1 MDSPGWDDIRAQL
14 LRHNDVVTVEN
25 QKRLLALLLG
35 LVTIG
40 AGLFSWRGGQIGST
54 AAFDDRQSIGQ
65 TIKQEQQ
72 NVEVALLGTVDA
84 VSYVRYLA
92 DYAEAATLDD
102 DAELLRDAGPAHL
115 ADLRGAQADDLRR
128 GATIRAARGG
138 VFGAPSVF
146 SDVLEPQPA
155 ARPFDLSEH
164 LDAVRAE
171 LSTDIRSPGRL
182 NPDRWAQEAEDIR
195 VRMRGLRL
203 AVFVMVIAAAALTVA
218 QVAVRPRSRYGFG
231 ALGVVLGVVTAA
243 VTVATVY

>member
-1 MDSPGWDDIRAQL
+1 M
-14 LRHNDVVTVEN
+14 LRHNGVVTVEN

-40 AGLFSWRGGQIGST
+40 AGLFSWRAGQIGST

-72 NVEVALLGTVDA
+72 NVEVALLGAVDA

-102 DAELLRDAGPAHL
+102 DAELLGDAGEADL
-115 ADLRGAQADDLRR
+115 ADIRGTQADDLRR
-128 GATIRAARGG
+128 GATIRAAGGG
-138 VFGAPSVF
+138 VFGASSVF
-146 SDVLEPQPA
+146 GEVLEPQPA
-155 ARPFDLSEH
+155 PRPFDLPEH
-164 LDAVRAE
+164 LDALRAE
-171 LSTDIRSPGRL
+171 LSTDIRSPGPL
-182 NPDRWAQEAEDIR
+182 DPDEWAQEAEDIR

-203 AVFVMVIAAAALTVA
+203 AVFAMVIAAAALTVA

-231 ALGVVLGVVTAA
+231 ALGVVLAVATAA
-243 VTVATVY
+243 VTIVTVY